1 VAKDAILQLYAA
13 KIELTRRSL
22 PRSQVA
28 DAIRAIIDEQR
39 AALRALTL
47 RRMQSKTARRERHAI
62 ERQADYL
69 ARQNA
74 RAPPESRL

>member
-47 RRMQSKTARRERHAI
+47 RRILAKTARRERRAI
-62 ERQADYL
+62 EHHADYL